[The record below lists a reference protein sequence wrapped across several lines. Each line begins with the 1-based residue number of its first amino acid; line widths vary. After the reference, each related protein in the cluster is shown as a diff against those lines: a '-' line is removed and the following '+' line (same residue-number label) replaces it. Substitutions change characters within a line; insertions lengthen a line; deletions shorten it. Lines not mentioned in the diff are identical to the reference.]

1 MKFTTVTTDVY
12 STICGEAYRLFIDNE
27 LLTERTFIWDPNL
40 EYVKEHIIV
49 QAEQG
54 SIHTVSVQSVN
65 NLPCFSLKNVTVD
78 GVKTERTFRV

>member
-1 MKFTTVTTDVY
+1 MKFTTVTADVY

-27 LLTERTFIWDPNL
+27 LLTERTFIWDPKL

>member
-1 MKFTTVTTDVY
+1 MKFTTVTADVY
-12 STICGEAYRLFIDNE
+12 STVRGEAYRLFINNE

-49 QAEQG
+49 QADKG
-54 SIHTVSVQSVN
+54 TIHTVSVQSVS
-65 NLPCFSLKNVTVD
+65 NLPCFSLKNVTVE